1 MMLGMVGAAPTK
13 GFGLGVVL
21 TALWLG
27 FRHGIDWDHI
37 AAITDI
43 TSSQDE
49 RRQSLIFGTLYA
61 LGHASVVL
69 VLGVLAILVGE
80 QLPPGVDNVMT
91 RIVGA
96 TLILLGV
103 YVFVSLIRHGRTFAF
118 GAGGCWSSRAF
129 GRAFDGRSNG
139 PGHPG
144 TVRLPA
150 STPNRRTRWLE
161 KTRW

>member
-1 MMLGMVGAAPTK
+1 MH
-13 GFGLGVVL
+13 VVL
-21 TALWLG
+21 AATAFGFG

-43 TSSQDE
+43 TSSQEE
-49 RRQSLIFGTLYA
+49 RRQALIFGTLYA

-103 YVFVSLIRHGRTFAF
+103 YVFVSLIRHGRENPANRWRMRR
-118 GAGGCWSSRAF
+118 AYSSAMLKWVCSC
-129 GRAFDGRSNG
+129 A
-139 PGHPG
+139 
-144 TVRLPA
+144 
-150 STPNRRTRWLE
+150 RTRRLSALSVSTTALTHDWS
-161 KTRW
+161 R